1 MSIFSKM
8 FGDAETRV
16 AKKYESDVAKINE
29 FDRSFDKL
37 TDEQL
42 RAKTVEWKARFKGV
56 KDAAEEKKL
65 LDQLLPEAFAAVKN
79 ACKRL
84 RGTEYEIAGIKEK
97 WVMVPFDVQLIGG
110 IVLHHGRISEMKT
123 GEGKTLV
130 ATMPLYLNA
139 LAGRGAHVVTVNE
152 YLAAR
157 DAAWMGMVYK
167 FLGLTVGSTLH
178 EQTPA
183 EKKAAYNCD
192 ITYGTNN
199 EFGFDYLRDNMVYEL
214 AQKTQRELHYA
225 IVDEVDSILI
235 DEARTPLIISAPDE
249 ESGKMYSQFAAMIP
263 RLKEDVH
270 YNVDE
275 KEKAAFLT
283 DAGMDELEKML
294 GTSNIYNEKGVAYV
308 HHLEQALKAHSLF
321 KRDRDYVVKE
331 NEVIIVDQF
340 TGRLMPG
347 RRYSEGLHQAIE
359 AKEGVAVQKESKTL
373 ATITF
378 QNYFRLYKKLA
389 GMTGT
394 AKTQEEEF
402 QKVYNLEVDIIPTN
416 QPMIRK
422 NLPDKVYKNESGKY
436 KAVVEELKSLYAKGQ
451 PVLVGTIAIQK
462 SEVLSGMLKRA
473 GVPHEVLNAK
483 QHEREAK
490 IVAKAGQRG
499 AITIA
504 TNMAGRGTDIKLG
517 PGVVDVGGL
526 HVLGTER
533 HEARRIDNQ
542 LRGRCG
548 RQGDPGSSQFY
559 VSMDDDL
566 MRMFGSDRMKAIMET
581 LKVPEDQPIESGII
595 SKQIEGAQKKVEGH
609 NFDIRRYV
617 LEYDNIMNKHREI
630 MYKKR
635 REILEAWENVK
646 RKTQNVK
653 LGDEG
658 LPYPGVKTLR
668 ERVWEMVA
676 DEIEGLIDDKTRTEV
691 EKDWDVEEI
700 MEVCN
705 TIFPIPNDLR
715 QQLETIADKAGTDAE
730 DELAR
735 AEMKKYLFGLA
746 KASYDLKE
754 KQIGFPTMRQIERAI
769 LLRSI
774 DMLWIE
780 HLDEMQSL
788 REGIGLRGY
797 GQRDPL
803 VEYKREGYRYFEELL
818 ANIQKQVVYTIYKVK
833 VEVKKP
839 LPMESAQ
846 KMTSGGDSS
855 KTAQSKP
862 KKKEQVGRN
871 DPCPCGAINPQTK
884 QPYKYKRCGM
894 INAPYHR
901 Q

>member
-1 MSIFSKM
+1 MSFFTKF
-8 FGDAETRV
+8 FGDSETKIANKYAPIVERV
-16 AKKYESDVAKINE
+16 NE

-37 TDEQL
+37 TDDQL
-42 RAKTVEWKARFKGV
+42 RAKTKEWQAKFKGL
-56 KDAAEEKKL
+56 KNLAEEKK
-65 LDQLLPEAFAAVKN
+65 QLEAILPEAFAAVKN

-84 RGTEYEIAGIKEK
+84 KGTEYEIAGIKEK
-97 WVMVPFDVQLIGG
+97 WQMVPFDVQLIGG
-110 IVLHHGRISEMKT
+110 MVLHHGRIAEMKT

-130 ATMPLYLNA
+130 ATLPIYLNA
-139 LAGRGAHVVTVNE
+139 LAGHGVHVVTVNE

-157 DAAWMGMVYK
+157 DAAWMGLVYK

-214 AQKTQRELHYA
+214 GQKTQRALHYA

-249 ESGKMYSQFAAMIP
+249 ESGKMYSQFASMIP
-263 RLKEDVH
+263 RLKENVH

-308 HHLEQALKAHSLF
+308 HHLEQALKAHALF

-331 NEVIIVDQF
+331 GEVIIVDQF

-359 AKEGVAVQKESKTL
+359 AKEGVSVQKESKTL

-402 QKVYNLEVDIIPTN
+402 QKVYNLDVDIIPTN
-416 QPMIRK
+416 RPMVRRDMA
-422 NLPDKVYKNESGKY
+422 DKIYKNETGKF
-436 KAVVEELKSLYAKGQ
+436 KAVVEELKSLHAKGQ

-462 SEVLSGMLKRA
+462 SEVLSGMLRRA

-490 IVAKAGQRG
+490 IIAKAGQKG

-517 PGVVDVGGL
+517 PGVVDLGGL

-542 LRGRCG
+542 LRGRSG

-566 MRMFGSDRMKAIMET
+566 MRMFGSDRLKAIMET
-581 LKVPEDQPIESGII
+581 LKVPEDQPIESSII

-617 LEYDNIMNKHREI
+617 LEYDNVMNKHREI

-635 REILEAWENVK
+635 REILEAWENAK

-653 LGDEG
+653 LTAEE
-658 LPYPGVKTLR
+658 LPYPEVKTLR
-668 ERVWEMVA
+668 ERVGEMVA
-676 DEIEGLIDDKTRTEV
+676 KEIATVVADKTRTEV
-691 EKDWDVEEI
+691 EGDWDVEEI

-705 TIFPIPNDLR
+705 TIFPIPSDFR
-715 QQLETIADKAGTDAE
+715 PKLEAIADKAGTEAQDDA
-730 DELAR
+730 AR
-735 AEMKKYLFGLA
+735 SEMKEYILGLA
-746 KASYDLKE
+746 KAAYDRKE
-754 KQIGFPTMRQIERAI
+754 KEIGFPTMRQIERAI

-780 HLDEMQSL
+780 HLDAMQSL

-803 VEYKREGYRYFEELL
+803 VEYKREGYRYFEELQ
-818 ANIQKQVVYTIYKVK
+818 ANVQKQVVYTIYKVK

-846 KMTSGGDSS
+846 KMTSGGDAS
-855 KTAQSKP
+855 KTSQSKP
-862 KKKEQVGRN
+862 KKKEQIGRN
-871 DPCPCGAINPQTK
+871 DPCPCGSGK
-884 QPYKYKRCGM
+884 KYKKCHGM
-894 INAPYHR
+894 
-901 Q
+901 

>member
-1 MSIFSKM
+1 MSFFTKF
-8 FGDAETRV
+8 FGDSETKI
-16 AKKYESDVAKINE
+16 AKKYAPIVERVNE

-37 TDEQL
+37 TDDQL
-42 RAKTVEWKARFKGV
+42 RAKTKEWQAKFKGL
-56 KDAAEEKKL
+56 KNLAEEKK
-65 LDQLLPEAFAAVKN
+65 QLEAILPEAFAAVKN

-84 RGTEYEIAGIKEK
+84 KGTEYEIAGIKEK
-97 WVMVPFDVQLIGG
+97 WQMVPFDVQLIGG
-110 IVLHHGRISEMKT
+110 MVLHHGRIAEMKT

-130 ATMPLYLNA
+130 ATLPIYLNA
-139 LAGRGAHVVTVNE
+139 LAGHGVHVVTVNE

-157 DAAWMGMVYK
+157 DAAWMGLVYK

-214 AQKTQRELHYA
+214 GQKTQRELYYA

-249 ESGKMYSQFAAMIP
+249 ESGKMYSQFASMIP
-263 RLKEDVH
+263 RLKENVH

-331 NEVIIVDQF
+331 GEVIIVDQF

-359 AKEGVAVQKESKTL
+359 AKEGVSVQKESKTL

-402 QKVYNLEVDIIPTN
+402 QKVYNLDVDIIPTN
-416 QPMIRK
+416 RPMVRRDMA
-422 NLPDKVYKNESGKY
+422 DKIYKNETGKF
-436 KAVVEELKSLYAKGQ
+436 KAVVEELKSLHAKGQ

-462 SEVLSGMLKRA
+462 SEVLSGMLRRA

-490 IVAKAGQRG
+490 IIAKAGQKG

-517 PGVVDVGGL
+517 PGVVDLGGL

-542 LRGRCG
+542 LRGRSG

-566 MRMFGSDRMKAIMET
+566 MRMFGSDRLKAIMET
-581 LKVPEDQPIESGII
+581 LKVPEDQPIESSII

-617 LEYDNIMNKHREI
+617 LEYDNVMNKHREI

-635 REILEAWENVK
+635 REILEAWENAK

-653 LGDEG
+653 LTAEE
-658 LPYPGVKTLR
+658 LPYPEVKTLR
-668 ERVWEMVA
+668 ERVGEMVA
-676 DEIEGLIDDKTRTEV
+676 KEIATVVADKTRTEV
-691 EKDWDVEEI
+691 EGDWDVEEI

-705 TIFPIPNDLR
+705 TIFPIPSDFR
-715 QQLETIADKAGTDAE
+715 PKLEAIADKAGTEAQDDA
-730 DELAR
+730 AR
-735 AEMKKYLFGLA
+735 SEMKEYILGLA
-746 KASYDLKE
+746 KAAYDRKE
-754 KQIGFPTMRQIERAI
+754 KEIGFPTMRQIERAI

-780 HLDEMQSL
+780 HLDAMQSL

-803 VEYKREGYRYFEELL
+803 VEYKREGYRYFEELQ
-818 ANIQKQVVYTIYKVK
+818 ANVQKQVVYTIYKVK

-846 KMTSGGDSS
+846 KMTSGGDAS
-855 KTAQSKP
+855 KTSQSKP
-862 KKKEQVGRN
+862 KKKEQIGRN
-871 DPCPCGAINPQTK
+871 DPCPCGSGK
-884 QPYKYKRCGM
+884 KYKKCHGM
-894 INAPYHR
+894 
-901 Q
+901 

>member
-1 MSIFSKM
+1 MSFFAKL
-8 FGDAETRV
+8 FGDSETKI
-16 AKKYESDVAKINE
+16 ANKYMPIIGQINE

-37 TDEQL
+37 SDDQL
-42 RAKTVEWKARFKGV
+42 RAKTKEWQAKFQSLKNLAEV
-56 KDAAEEKKL
+56 KKQLDAI
-65 LDQLLPEAFAAVKN
+65 LPEAFAAVKN

-84 RGTEYEIAGIKEK
+84 KGTEYEIAGIKEK
-97 WVMVPFDVQLIGG
+97 WQMVPFDVQLIGG
-110 IVLHHGRISEMKT
+110 IVLHHGRIAEMKT

-130 ATMPLYLNA
+130 ATLPIYLNA
-139 LAGRGAHVVTVNE
+139 LTGRGVHVVTVNE

-157 DAAWMGMVYK
+157 DAAWMGLVYK

-214 AQKTQRELHYA
+214 GQKTQRALHYA

-249 ESGKMYSQFAAMIP
+249 ESGKMYSQFASMIP
-263 RLKEDVH
+263 RLKENVH

-308 HHLEQALKAHSLF
+308 HHLEQALKAHALF
-321 KRDRDYVVKE
+321 KRDQDYVVKE
-331 NEVIIVDQF
+331 GEVIIVDQF

-378 QNYFRLYKKLA
+378 QNYFRLYEKLA

-402 QKVYNLEVDIIPTN
+402 QKVYNLDVDIIPTN
-416 QPMIRK
+416 RPMVRRDMA
-422 NLPDKVYKNESGKY
+422 DKIYKSETGKFQ
-436 KAVVEELKSLYAKGQ
+436 AVVEELKTLYQKGQ

-462 SEVLSGMLKRA
+462 SEVLSDMLKRA

-490 IVAKAGQRG
+490 IVAKAGHKG

-517 PGVVDVGGL
+517 PGVVELGGL

-542 LRGRCG
+542 LRGRSG

-566 MRMFGSDRMKAIMET
+566 MRMFGSDRLKAIMET
-581 LKVPEDQPIESGII
+581 LKVPEDQPIESSII

-617 LEYDNIMNKHREI
+617 LEYDNVMNKHREI

-635 REILEAWENVK
+635 REILEAWENAK
-646 RKTQNVK
+646 RIAQNAK
-653 LGDEG
+653 LTAEE
-658 LPYPGVKTLR
+658 LPYPEVKTLR

-676 DEIEGLIDDKTRTEV
+676 KEIKTVVEDKTRTEV
-691 EKDWDVEEI
+691 EADWDLEEI

-715 QQLETIADKAGTDAE
+715 PKLKAIADQAGTEAQ
-730 DELAR
+730 DEMAR
-735 AEMKKYLFGLA
+735 SEMKKYLWSLA
-746 KASYDLKE
+746 KESYDRKE
-754 KQIGFPTMRQIERAI
+754 KEIGFPTMRQIERAI

-780 HLDEMQSL
+780 HLDAMQSL

-803 VEYKREGYRYFEELL
+803 VEYKREGYRYFEELQ
-818 ANIQKQVVYTIYKVK
+818 ANVQKQVVYTIYKVK
-833 VEVKKP
+833 VEAKKP

-846 KMTSGGDSS
+846 TITSGGDSS
-855 KTAQSKP
+855 KTSQSKP
-862 KKKEQVGRN
+862 KKKEQIGRN
-871 DPCPCGAINPQTK
+871 DPCPCGSGK
-884 QPYKYKRCGM
+884 KYKKCHGV
-894 INAPYHR
+894 
-901 Q
+901 

>member
-1 MSIFSKM
+1 MSVFSKM
-8 FGDAETRV
+8 FGDSETRL
-16 AKKYESDVAKINE
+16 AKKYAPIIAQINE

-37 TDEQL
+37 TDDQL
-42 RAKTVEWKARFKGV
+42 RAKTKEWQAKFKSI
-56 KDAAEEKKL
+56 KDLAEEKK
-65 LDQLLPEAFAAVKN
+65 QLEAMLPAAFAAVKN

-97 WVMVPFDVQLIGG
+97 WQMVPFDVQLIGG
-110 IVLHHGRISEMKT
+110 IVLHHGRIAEMKT

-130 ATMPLYLNA
+130 ATLPIYLNA
-139 LAGRGAHVVTVNE
+139 LTGRGVHVVTVNE

-157 DAAWMGMVYK
+157 DASWMGLVYK

-183 EKKAAYNCD
+183 EKKIAYNCD

-214 AQKTQRELHYA
+214 KQKTQRELHYA

-263 RLKEDVH
+263 RLKENVH

-275 KEKAAFLT
+275 KDKAAFLT

-308 HHLEQALKAHSLF
+308 HHLEQALKAHALF
-321 KRDRDYVVKE
+321 KLDRDYVVKE
-331 NEVIIVDQF
+331 GEVIIVDQF

-378 QNYFRLYKKLA
+378 QNYFRLYKKLG

-416 QPMIRK
+416 KPMVRDDQA
-422 NLPDKVYKNESGKY
+422 DKIYKNEQGKY
-436 KAVVEELKSLYAKGQ
+436 KAVVEELKRLQAKGQ

-462 SEVLSGMLKRA
+462 SEVLSGMLRRA

-490 IVAKAGQRG
+490 IVAKAGQKG

-517 PGVVDVGGL
+517 PGVVEVGGL

-542 LRGRCG
+542 LRGRSG

-617 LEYDNIMNKHREI
+617 LEYDNVMNKHREI

-635 REILEAWENVK
+635 REILEAWENEKVK
-646 RKTQNVK
+646 SQKSKVK
-653 LGDEG
+653 SEE
-658 LPYPGVKTLR
+658 LPYPNVKTLR
-668 ERVWEMVA
+668 ERVWEMV
-676 DEIEGLIDDKTRTEV
+676 EKELETVVEDKTRTEV
-691 EKDWDVEEI
+691 EQDWDVEEI

-705 TIFPIPNDLR
+705 TIFPATSDLR
-715 QQLETIADKAGTDAE
+715 QNLEKIAGQAGTEAQDG
-730 DELAR
+730 LAR
-735 AEMKKYLFGLA
+735 TEMKKYLLGLA
-746 KASYDLKE
+746 RAAYDRKE
-754 KQIGFPTMRQIERAI
+754 KEIGSPTMRQIERAI

-780 HLDEMQSL
+780 HLDAMQSL

-818 ANIQKQVVYTIYKVK
+818 ANVQKQVVYTIYKVK
-833 VEVKKP
+833 VEAKKP

-846 KMTSGGDSS
+846 KMTSGGDNS
-855 KTAQSKP
+855 KTSAAP
-862 KKKEQVGRN
+862 AKKKEQIGRN
-871 DPCPCGAINPQTK
+871 DPCPCGSGK
-884 QPYKYKRCGM
+884 KYKKCHG
-894 INAPYHR
+894 AE
-901 Q
+901 